1 MPEGADSLSKDKGEN
16 LEMEHEME
24 LRLAEL
30 TGDSLIKR
38 WVNSE
43 QATSVRLSIQRI
55 HFCDFNL
62 KKKKEGKRPCYRK
75 ENIKLFIL
83 FTLSFLCL
91 SLNSSLW
98 QATLW
103 QNGKKGHVVSVSR
116 LGFCCW
122 LGRLQDQFCSNR
134 VRNNSDL
141 LMASVAGFGSL

>member
-55 HFCDFNL
+55 HFCDFNF
-62 KKKKEGKRPCYRK
+62 KKKRK
-75 ENIKLFIL
+75 GNAPVIGRK
-83 FTLSFLCL
+83 TLSCLFYLLYPFCVFLSIL
-91 SLNSSLW
+91 PF
-98 QATLW
+98 
-103 QNGKKGHVVSVSR
+103 GK
-116 LGFCCW
+116 LPC
-122 LGRLQDQFCSNR
+122 GRTGRRGMLFQ
-134 VRNNSDL
+134 
-141 LMASVAGFGSL
+141 